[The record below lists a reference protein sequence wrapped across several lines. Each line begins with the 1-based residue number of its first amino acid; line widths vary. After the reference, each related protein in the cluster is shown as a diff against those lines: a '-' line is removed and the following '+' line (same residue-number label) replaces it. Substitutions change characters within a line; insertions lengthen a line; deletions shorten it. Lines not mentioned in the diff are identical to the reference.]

1 MPVRNK
7 IKEFVDGRGLTAY
20 QFIKETGI
28 APGTGYKLYKDSKHR
43 PSPDVLEAICDT
55 YEIQPNEVLEWVKDE
70 PFVSRPF
77 KERGK
82 DGDEKARSE
91 EQTSNLVT
99 MPFTESREAV

>member
-1 MPVRNK
+1 MRNK
-7 IKEFVDGRGLTAY
+7 IKEFVDRRGLTAY

-55 YEIQPNEVLEWVKDE
+55 YEIQPNEILEWVKDE
-70 PFVSRPF
+70 PFVP
-77 KERGK
+77 KQVKKQGGE
-82 DGDEKARSE
+82 GDEKVRSE
-91 EQTSNLVT
+91 QQDSNVVT

>member
-1 MPVRNK
+1 MRNK
-7 IKEFVDGRGLTAY
+7 IKEFVDRRGLTAY

-55 YEIQPNEVLEWVKDE
+55 YEIQPNEILKWVKDE
-70 PFVSRPF
+70 LFVP
-77 KERGK
+77 KQVKKQGGEW
-82 DGDEKARSE
+82 DEKARSE
-91 EQTSNLVT
+91 QQDSNVVS